1 MYKLPALHSDRM
13 AKLNLPPCT
22 PELLAAGTHYD
33 HPPTEFAVPQRTDDY
48 KRPRSVM
55 IFSVIRKALLREYLM
70 RGLIRGEDGKLRF
83 PEIGSVSKEEIDEI
97 SESPKPLSGLIM

>member
-1 MYKLPALHSDRM
+1 
-13 AKLNLPPCT
+13 
-22 PELLAAGTHYD
+22 
-33 HPPTEFAVPQRTDDY
+33 
-48 KRPRSVM
+48 VM